1 MATKINEA
9 LIAANLKKVFEELDD
24 IRESIPEAIEGPQ
37 GFKGDRGPMGPQGNI
52 GPAGPQG
59 ERGMLGEQGPAGPVG
74 PQGQVGPQG
83 PQGEKGE
90 KGDRGDITVV
100 TGPTGPQGEVGPQG
114 EIGPVGPQGPTGERG
129 PRGVKGDRGPQG
141 IQGPKGDKGDKGEK
155 GETGLQGPE
164 GVPGPAGIQGDRGIQ
179 GIPGEPGPKGEK
191 GDRGPQGEVGPQGP
205 QGLQGPPGPAAPEV
219 DTQAITAPVIEE
231 FSNQHRN
238 HIREIQKALS
248 LGGGGSMHL
257 QYLSDV
263 EKDTAQI
270 DGKYLKYDASKGLWV
285 GAEGGGGGGSS
296 YADSDV
302 NAFMLSGS
310 STGITTAGDLTV
322 NGVIYADSIN
332 LTSTG
337 STKFTSGNEFI
348 LSAVDRVKVPNSPFQ
363 VANMSDSD
371 RGNISLPENGDII
384 YNTDNTQLEVYQGS
398 GWVSIGQGNEAYDNF
413 STSTSYNPGGAIAHG
428 NYFRNEAD
436 TADVAASVTVTSGF
450 SKIKVELDA
459 SIANVTDA
467 TTEMVIAL
475 ERTVDGLNA
484 TTVKTFL
491 FPVANTF
498 YGSQHFLY
506 IDTHGASAGSTV
518 EYKLKVDMSAYSNES
533 ARGQFGICGDTLY
546 IKEIR

>member
-24 IRESIPEAIEGPQ
+24 IRESIPQSIEGPQ
-37 GFKGDRGPMGPQGNI
+37 GFKGDRGAMGPQGNI

-129 PRGVKGDRGPQG
+129 PKGVKGDRGPQG

-164 GVPGPAGIQGDRGIQ
+164 GVSGAPGIQGDRGIQ

-263 EKDTAQI
+263 EKDTAQV

-348 LSAVDRVKVPNSPFQ
+348 LSAVDRVKVPISPFQ
-363 VANMSDSD
+363 LAKMSDSD
-371 RGNISLPENGDII
+371 RDNISLPENGDMI
-384 YNTDNTQLEVYQGS
+384 YNTSSNKFQGYANGS
-398 GWVSIGQGNEAYDNF
+398 WVDL
-413 STSTSYNPGGAIAHG
+413 H
-428 NYFRNEAD
+428 
-436 TADVAASVTVTSGF
+436 
-450 SKIKVELDA
+450 
-459 SIANVTDA
+459 
-467 TTEMVIAL
+467 
-475 ERTVDGLNA
+475 
-484 TTVKTFL
+484 
-491 FPVANTF
+491 
-498 YGSQHFLY
+498 
-506 IDTHGASAGSTV
+506 
-518 EYKLKVDMSAYSNES
+518 
-533 ARGQFGICGDTLY
+533 
-546 IKEIR
+546 